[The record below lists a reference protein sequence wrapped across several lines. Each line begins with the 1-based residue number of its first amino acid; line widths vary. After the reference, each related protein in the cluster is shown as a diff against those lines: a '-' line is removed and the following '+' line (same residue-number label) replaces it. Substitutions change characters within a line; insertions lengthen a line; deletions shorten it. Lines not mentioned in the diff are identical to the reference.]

1 MLRTRA
7 PRPPHYL
14 TQGDGAGGEGP
25 DAAKAEGRCVSCE
38 RGGAFARIE
47 PSVSRIWARKGATSQ
62 PASQKV
68 PRTPGQVPERQG
80 RRLESPLLAMCIIIT
95 PRGRR
100 TGGARGGGCVREK
113 ARDGRR
119 RRKMWVWDLCF
130 LSLSLSLLLCV
141 AVSLVCVYGFCM
153 YACMHAGQ
161 ATHPP
166 GGDQTRGRRLPADS
180 ESSEFPRIDQA
191 SSAKPAPVQPGPAQ
205 PQTIRH
211 LALGVGSIVLL
222 AVTVCDVYMSV
233 CMYYVCTCWG
243 GGGLRSLGGAW
254 WC

>member
-7 PRPPHYL
+7 PRLPHYL

-47 PSVSRIWARKGATSQ
+47 PSVSRILGTEGGHIPARVSEG
-62 PASQKV
+62 PPH
-68 PRTPGQVPERQG
+68 PRPGPRETGQEAREPIIGHVYHHYAPGKEDG
-80 RRLESPLLAMCIIIT
+80 WGTGWGVCAGESEGWT
-95 PRGRR
+95 KE
-100 TGGARGGGCVREK
+100 EK
-113 ARDGRR
+113 NVG
-119 RRKMWVWDLCF
+119 VGSLF
-130 LSLSLSLLLCV
+130 PLSLSPLLCV

-211 LALGVGSIVLL
+211 LALGVGSIVML

-243 GGGLRSLGGAW
+243 G
-254 WC
+254 